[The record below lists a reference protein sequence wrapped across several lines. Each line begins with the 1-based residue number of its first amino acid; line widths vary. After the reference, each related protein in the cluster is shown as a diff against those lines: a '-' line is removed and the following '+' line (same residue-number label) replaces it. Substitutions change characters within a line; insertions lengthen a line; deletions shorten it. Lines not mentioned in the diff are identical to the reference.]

1 MAVAI
6 APWSI
11 VLTPGVPEVVV
22 PQGDL
27 QIKNA
32 ALPDELEDDFARTTV
47 KLTYQSLASSLDD
60 EDDEDEDK
68 DDEDD
73 DDEFKGEAVTTVLCS
88 LTPGKIEQSS
98 CEIILEQDMEYI
110 LEVVGKNSIHLYG
123 NYIDQAP
130 VDEPP
135 FGSEVDSDEDE
146 EAYNLEGEEDDAAR
160 FEEVH
165 DEEEVPK
172 APKRPREED
181 MEVDEHEEQLSKTQ
195 RKKLAKKLKGADG
208 NAVPAPAAEKK
219 EEEQKVGEKK
229 EKKKKEKKDKTEKK
243 AEQKDDEKK
252 EKGGK
257 KAQRTLEGGVK
268 VKDAIIGTGKMAK
281 KGDRVEMRYI
291 GKFLDDTVF
300 DKNVKGKAFVFKLGQ
315 GDVIKGWDIGVVGMQ
330 IGGEREIIVPP
341 SMAYGNKK
349 MDGIPPNSTLKFE
362 VKLLEIK

>member
-1 MAVAI
+1 MLSL
-6 APWSI
+6 P
-11 VLTPGVPEVVV
+11 LRRRRKR
-22 PQGDL
+22 
-27 QIKNA
+27 KNRRWA
-32 ALPDELEDDFARTTV
+32 
-47 KLTYQSLASSLDD
+47 
-60 EDDEDEDK
+60 
-68 DDEDD
+68 
-73 DDEFKGEAVTTVLCS
+73 
-88 LTPGKIEQSS
+88 
-98 CEIILEQDMEYI
+98 
-110 LEVVGKNSIHLYG
+110 
-123 NYIDQAP
+123 
-130 VDEPP
+130 
-135 FGSEVDSDEDE
+135 
-146 EAYNLEGEEDDAAR
+146 
-160 FEEVH
+160 
-165 DEEEVPK
+165 
-172 APKRPREED
+172 KRR
-181 MEVDEHEEQLSKTQ
+181 
-195 RKKLAKKLKGADG
+195 RRRRRR
-208 NAVPAPAAEKK
+208 
-219 EEEQKVGEKK
+219 
-229 EKKKKEKKDKTEKK
+229 KKDKTEKK